1 MNLRTI
7 TGETKA
13 RLERSAEVRHGMA
26 LRLSQDEVGCLKTQH
41 EDDEYV
47 LRLEYEGVTL
57 RAKNQR
63 MKDKEAVKVAEE
75 RRDRLEEFVVA
86 AEMCSKNLGRQLRVQ
101 TLEAHTEI
109 ARCESIGALAEQ
121 AGQTTNKAKD
131 ELQSANRALSV
142 QLATGELERE
152 GVGARAAKAEKQLVL
167 LQKKHSELMA
177 THAKTKTT
185 IRELRSSKVALEQAC
200 LKGQTELACSEGKG
214 VKMAAQ
220 CIAVA
225 YEVAA
230 AAGKLVTVN
239 AQVQDFEARVGKLT
253 EVRCVKLSCASC
265 LLFNSPV
272 SVWAHNI
279 GIRECG
285 ERAGGDDKGAETGSC
300 GPDGRER

>member
-7 TGETKA
+7 SGETKA

-26 LRLSQDEVGCLKTQH
+26 LRLSQDEVECLKTQH

-63 MKDKEAVKVAEE
+63 KKDKEAVKVAEE
-75 RRDRLEEFVVA
+75 RRDRLEELVAA
-86 AEMCSKNLGRQLRVQ
+86 AEMCSTNLGRQLRVQ

-121 AGQTTNKAKD
+121 AGQTANKAKD
-131 ELQSANRALSV
+131 ELRAANRALSV
-142 QLATGELERE
+142 QLATVKLERE

-167 LQKKHSELMA
+167 LQKKYSDLMA
-177 THAKTKTT
+177 AHAKTKTT

-200 LKGQTELACSEGKG
+200 LTGETELACAE
-214 VKMAAQ
+214 AQ
-220 CIAVA
+220 SIAVA

-230 AAGKLVTVN
+230 AAGKLLTVN
-239 AQVQDFEARVGKLT
+239 AQVQDFKARVGILT
-253 EVRCVKLSCASC
+253 KVRCVIFSCASC
-265 LLFNSPV
+265 LL
-272 SVWAHNI
+272 
-279 GIRECG
+279 
-285 ERAGGDDKGAETGSC
+285 
-300 GPDGRER
+300 